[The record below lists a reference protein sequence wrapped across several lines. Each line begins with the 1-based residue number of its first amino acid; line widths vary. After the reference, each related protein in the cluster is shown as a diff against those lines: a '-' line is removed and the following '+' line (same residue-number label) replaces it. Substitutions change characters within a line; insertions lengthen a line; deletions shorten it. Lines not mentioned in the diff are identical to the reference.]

1 MKALKLLFVL
11 FIAVLNGCTVAPN
24 DRVENARID
33 MLKRSENYAELIE
46 YFKVQLSIKEN
57 SDHRRELADAY
68 VNFGDYKFAIL
79 TVEPLLKTPKDL
91 RAKMIYGDA
100 LFGLERFDEAII
112 QYEYALKD
120 TKTRAKAEN
129 ALGVVY
135 AAKGDY
141 RRARLYF
148 HAAREHFYSDIVIKN
163 NIAFLDILEGHY
175 QRAIDS
181 LMPMYISGIEDE
193 TLEYN
198 LMLSLA
204 KTDQLQLMKRLF
216 NKKYRDHEIVK
227 RYMALKSMENKSN

>member
-1 MKALKLLFVL
+1 MKLLHL
-11 FIAVLNGCTVAPN
+11 SLALLLIMSTGCQVAPN

-33 MLKRSENYAELIE
+33 MLKRSENYPELIE
-46 YFKVQLSIKEN
+46 YFKIQLAKKEN
-57 SDHRRELADAY
+57 AEHRLELADAY

-79 TVEPLLKTPKDL
+79 TVEPLLKNPKNL
-91 RAKMIYGDA
+91 KAKMVYGDA
-100 LFGLERFDEAII
+100 LFGLERFDEAIA
-112 QYEYALKD
+112 QYEQLLSHSD
-120 TKTRAKAEN
+120 TRAKAEN

-141 RRARLYF
+141 KRARQYF

-175 QRAIDS
+175 QRAIDR
-181 LMPMYISGIEDE
+181 LMPMYINGVEDE

-216 NKKYRDHEIVK
+216 NKKYRDNEIVK
-227 RYMALKSMENKSN
+227 RYMALKSLENKSN